1 MSCGYY
7 DSGNRVHAGT
17 CEEDRANAG
26 HYSCRADDD
35 TSLVETQVACE
46 WKVKRLQ
53 EWQSNNQ
60 EVPTSGPSFQYLM
73 PGVVKQ
79 VGGDVKGPVIIYQPE
94 PHYTPEGRK
103 AKVQGIV
110 TVAMVVDEHG
120 VPQNVHVSRGM
131 GIGSDGKPDP
141 KFKKAWRKVADG
153 MNQSAVDA
161 VTKYRFKPASENG
174 KPVAVNLNVEVNF
187 AIF

>member
-1 MSCGYY
+1 
-7 DSGNRVHAGT
+7 
-17 CEEDRANAG
+17 
-26 HYSCRADDD
+26 
-35 TSLVETQVACE
+35 
-46 WKVKRLQ
+46 
-53 EWQSNNQ
+53 
-60 EVPTSGPSFQYLM
+60 
-73 PGVVKQ
+73 
-79 VGGDVKGPVIIYQPE
+79 
-94 PHYTPEGRK
+94 
-103 AKVQGIV
+103 VQGIV

-131 GIGSDGKPDP
+131 GIGPDGKPDP

-174 KPVAVNLNVEVNF
+174 KPVAVNENVEVNF